1 MPRWR
6 SRCSLPLNER
16 VLPRETAQAI
26 SQEVTFQNPGKA
38 LTLLFDFAMR
48 SEPLRKLKA
57 PWAGMTH
64 VGCRG
69 AKRTCQLERARAA
82 NGPLGDL
89 QARAVTE
96 LCLQESQQVGIDRV
110 GLRRRHAVRE

>member
-69 AKRTCQLERARAA
+69 AKRTCQLERAWSA
-82 NGPLGDL
+82 PPEVDSLK
-89 QARAVTE
+89 
-96 LCLQESQQVGIDRV
+96 
-110 GLRRRHAVRE
+110 RRF